1 MSREERKNLIEQI
14 ERKRSSKII
23 SYVTGDRTPFRA
35 LIGDVA
41 VRHLYSHIRDLGK
54 VERLDLFIYSR
65 GGAIDVPWRIVSALR
80 SASEEWNILIPFRA
94 NSAATLIALGAD
106 CILLGSQGEL
116 GPIDPIM
123 QLQRMVPS
131 RNGPSTVV
139 QDNVSIEDVM
149 AYVRFVQER
158 GGISDQQA
166 RATALDKLTGRVD
179 PVAIGN
185 LYRTHSHIRDVAR
198 RILLSRKK
206 PSGEDVLNLIV
217 STLAERVYAHGHAIG
232 YATAKEIGLPVEAPD
247 NELDSM
253 MWRLFEAY
261 ERDMKLLEPIDPLA
275 KVSIQDR
282 FVESG
287 VIAMIEST
295 AGVDEFTGD
304 MEVRAKRQM
313 PTNLQVSVNLN
324 LQFPQGINL
333 QQLPAQAQQL
343 LQQLM
348 QSLQQVAVQQAQQA
362 VQQALQTQAPLIG
375 ADAGLRSGKWV
386 RSA

>member
-1 MSREERKNLIEQI
+1 MSREERKSLIEGI
-14 ERKRSSKII
+14 ERKRNSKVI
-23 SYVTGDRTPFRA
+23 SYVTGDRNPFSA
-35 LIGDVA
+35 QIGDDA
-41 VRHLYSHIRDLGK
+41 VRPLYGHIRNLGK
-54 VERLDLFIYSR
+54 VQRLDLFIYSR

-106 CILLGSQGEL
+106 FIVMGSQGEL

-123 QLQRMVPS
+123 RSQRMIPS

-139 QDNVSIEDVM
+139 QDEISVEDVM
-149 AYVRFVQER
+149 AYVRFIQER
-158 GGISDQQA
+158 GGITDQQA
-166 RATALDKLTGRVD
+166 RAAALDKLAGRVD
-179 PVAIGN
+179 PVALGN

-198 RILLSRKK
+198 RILLSRKT
-206 PSGEDVLNLIV
+206 PSAEDVLNLIV

-261 ERDMKLLEPIDPLA
+261 ERDMKLLEPIDPIA
-275 KVSIQDR
+275 AVSTQDR
-282 FVESG
+282 FEERG
-287 VIAMIEST
+287 VIAILEST
-295 AGVDEFTGD
+295 LGVDEFTGN

-313 PTNLQVSVNLN
+313 PANLQVSVNLN
-324 LQFPQGINL
+324 LQFPPGINL
-333 QQLPAQAQQL
+333 QQLPAEAQQL

-348 QSLQQVAVQQAQQA
+348 QSVQQAAVQQAQQA
-362 VQQALQTQAPLIG
+362 VQQALQSQAPLIG
-375 ADAGLRSGKWV
+375 ADAGLRNGRWI
-386 RSA
+386 RGD